1 MWRFTVC
8 VLALLA
14 PCGLSVSITT
24 RRTALA
30 RGIAFGGVTLA
41 APPALAAEP
50 EFTTT
55 ESGLKFYDKTVPSDG
70 AIPKPGQT
78 VQMHYEGW
86 LADFDD
92 LESKFDSS
100 YERRKP
106 LSFAVGTGRVIAGWD
121 EAILTA
127 GGGMRIGTTRQII
140 VPPKLGYGA
149 KGAGGIIPP
158 DATLYFTMKLLSIA
172 P

>member
-41 APPALAAEP
+41 APPALAEP

-86 LADFDD
+86 LC
-92 LESKFDSS
+92 L
-100 YERRKP
+100 
-106 LSFAVGTGRVIAGWD
+106 
-121 EAILTA
+121 
-127 GGGMRIGTTRQII
+127 
-140 VPPKLGYGA
+140 
-149 KGAGGIIPP
+149 
-158 DATLYFTMKLLSIA
+158 LYTSTSPRDGLLSRMPSSA
-172 P
+172 

>member
-1 MWRFTVC
+1 
-8 VLALLA
+8 
-14 PCGLSVSITT
+14 
-24 RRTALA
+24 
-30 RGIAFGGVTLA
+30 
-41 APPALAAEP
+41 
-50 EFTTT
+50 
-55 ESGLKFYDKTVPSDG
+55 
-70 AIPKPGQT
+70 
-78 VQMHYEGW
+78 MHYEGW

-140 VPPKLGYGA
+140 VPAKLGYGA